1 MKCTRARDNN
11 TRCDLILGG
20 EDRSATGDVRAQALP
35 TFRRSLL
42 STTPAHCLRDERKP
56 HLYTNDRTMPSRKD
70 AEAAGEHYG
79 SVFSVSGPVI
89 VAENLLGCAMYE
101 LV

>member
-1 MKCTRARDNN
+1 MTPSVI
-11 TRCDLILGG
+11 ILGG
-20 EDRSATGDVRAQALP
+20 AGNDWEPGGGQVAPP
-35 TFRRSLL
+35 TSELKLRPHILL
-42 STTPAHCLRDERKP
+42 STTDPP
-56 HLYTNDRTMPSRKD
+56 PNDRQTSFLHKYRTMPSRKD

-89 VAENLLGCAMYE
+89 VAENLFGCAMYE